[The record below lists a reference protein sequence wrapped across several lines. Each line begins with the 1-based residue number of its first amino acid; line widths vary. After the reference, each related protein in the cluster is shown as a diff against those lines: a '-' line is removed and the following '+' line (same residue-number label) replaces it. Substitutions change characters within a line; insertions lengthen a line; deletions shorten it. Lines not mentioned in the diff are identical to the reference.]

1 MKKVNSVLIKNMIIN
16 IFLVIFKLI
25 VGMIGSSKSLV
36 ANGIHSLSDLITDI
50 VSILGNVM
58 AHKPADKEH
67 PFGYGQFEYVT
78 SIIVGIVVLFMGGNL
93 VLDAFKVSENIP
105 SNLVLVVS
113 VICFII
119 KYSYAKYMEYKGKEY
134 NDSILMV
141 SSMESKADAITTIFV
156 VISVLM
162 TRLSVYN
169 GLYRYSDNVCTFIIG
184 FYVIYISLKI
194 LKENIRNIGM
204 VTMDNNDYLA
214 KVKDIILMD
223 KNIVSVKE
231 INLIKYGSY
240 YTGNIVVM
248 MNGKMKVKDM
258 DRVVMDIKKRL
269 KRKKMGINYV
279 NISVVAKE

>member
-1 MKKVNSVLIKNMIIN
+1 
-16 IFLVIFKLI
+16 
-25 VGMIGSSKSLV
+25 
-36 ANGIHSLSDLITDI
+36 
-50 VSILGNVM
+50 
-58 AHKPADKEH
+58 
-67 PFGYGQFEYVT
+67 
-78 SIIVGIVVLFMGGNL
+78 
-93 VLDAFKVSENIP
+93 
-105 SNLVLVVS
+105 
-113 VICFII
+113 
-119 KYSYAKYMEYKGKEY
+119 
-134 NDSILMV
+134 MV

>member
-58 AHKPADKEH
+58 AHKPADKKH

-113 VICFII
+113 VICFSI
-119 KYSYAKYMEYKGKEY
+119 EY
-134 NDSILMV
+134 
-141 SSMESKADAITTIFV
+141 
-156 VISVLM
+156 
-162 TRLSVYN
+162 R
-169 GLYRYSDNVCTFIIG
+169 
-184 FYVIYISLKI
+184 
-194 LKENIRNIGM
+194 
-204 VTMDNNDYLA
+204 
-214 KVKDIILMD
+214 
-223 KNIVSVKE
+223 
-231 INLIKYGSY
+231 
-240 YTGNIVVM
+240 
-248 MNGKMKVKDM
+248 
-258 DRVVMDIKKRL
+258 
-269 KRKKMGINYV
+269 
-279 NISVVAKE
+279 